1 MGEKTA
7 APCLADARTG
17 DGARIPRLHAARYL
31 LIALLA
37 IPGGCVQLPPT
48 PPPPPYHFQP
58 ETLRAIDE
66 RIYEDSV
73 QARHEAE
80 AYARVAMDE
89 WLWRVRQRIDEDFI
103 PWYSGYGI
111 QQWIAAKVVAFKL
124 LYTEGEATPEE
135 QLASYLQE
143 QFYEQVL
150 EPVSGFVDPQTVMQ
164 DAGVNYLRELGKR
177 LDRLPSAYDVP
188 AAAVDEHLE
197 SITAIQVREYPPQ
210 QASLY
215 EVLHADDLADLPAY
229 QALLD
234 KVAEASA
241 ATNPTPSA
249 DRLRDVANQ
258 AVNRLTDSV
267 ALRGGMATASTVVGG
282 YWGMAITAG
291 SAAYGAAEH
300 EQEKAALEAQLR
312 ENLDAA
318 MNILWQELVEDPRGG
333 VTALVHQLSDE
344 IEESVVPPFPWP
356 LPGSGYPAPP
366 RI

>member
-1 MGEKTA
+1 MSW
-7 APCLADARTG
+7 P
-17 DGARIPRLHAARYL
+17 HAACL
-31 LIALLA
+31 FFIMLLA
-37 IPGGCVQLPPT
+37 ALGGCVVPPPLT
-48 PPPPPYHFQP
+48 PAPPPYQFQP
-58 ETLRAIDE
+58 GTLRAIDE

-89 WLWRVRQRIDEDFI
+89 WLWRVRQRIEEDFI

-111 QQWIAAKVVAFKL
+111 QQWIAAKIVAFKL

-135 QLASYLQE
+135 RLVSYLQE

-150 EPVSGFVDPQTVMQ
+150 EPVSGFVDPQTVMK

-188 AAAVDEHLE
+188 AAAISEHLE
-197 SITAIQVREYPPQ
+197 SVKAIVVQGVPPQ
-210 QASLY
+210 RASLY
-215 EVLHADDLADLPAY
+215 AVLHADDLYDLPAY
-229 QALLD
+229 QALLGN
-234 KVAEASA
+234 VEAVSA

-249 DRLRDVANQ
+249 DRLRVVANQ
-258 AVNRLTDSV
+258 AVSRLLDSV

-291 SAAYGAAEH
+291 SAAFGAAEH

-318 MNILWQELVEDPRGG
+318 MNILWQELVEDPRDG

-344 IEESVVPPFPWP
+344 IEESVVQPFPWP
-356 LPGSGYPAPP
+356 LSGSGYPVAP
-366 RI
+366 RF